1 MVMPYLKE
9 NIKRTKMEAYQ
20 FTNTWFQNAAQKN
33 WDILFPQLFKPKTI
47 LEVGSYE
54 GASACYMIDKMAHLD
69 NIEIHCIDTWEGGV
83 EHQNGGTAESNMAS
97 VESRFIN
104 NTNFAIGH
112 ALNNVSL
119 HIHKGFS
126 DACMAQLLSEGKK
139 GYFDFVYI
147 DGSHQAPDVLCD
159 AVLGFKL
166 LKLGGLLVF
175 DDYLWHEELKTG
187 RDILRCP
194 KPAIDAFV
202 NLYFRKI
209 NVIPM
214 PLYQIYV
221 QKISV

>member
-1 MVMPYLKE
+1 MK
-9 NIKRTKMEAYQ
+9 NYQ
-20 FTNTWFQNAAQKN
+20 FTNAWFQSAAQKN
-33 WDILFPQLFKPKTI
+33 WDTLIPQFIKPSTI

-54 GASACYMIDKMAHLD
+54 GASACYLIEKLAPH
-69 NIEIHCIDTWEGGV
+69 NPIEIHCVDTWEGGV
-83 EHQNGGTAESNMAS
+83 EHQTGGLAEANMQS
-97 VESRFIN
+97 VESRFLH
-104 NTNFAIGH
+104 NTQSAIQQSAH
-112 ALNNVSL
+112 HVDL
-119 HIHKGFS
+119 HIHKGYS
-126 DACMAQLLSEGKK
+126 DMCMAQLLSQGKQ

-166 LKLGGLLVF
+166 LKTGGVMVF
-175 DDYLWHEELKTG
+175 DDYLWLEELATG

-214 PLYQIYV
+214 PLYQMYV
-221 QKISV
+221 QKISD